1 MHPVVF
7 ITPKRR
13 TMKFT
18 RTQLYAGLVALTAS
32 LLVLIFIFS
41 DKAEAVPRY
50 KEPRGTYALS
60 AEWLN
65 TKAAIEGLLAQLE
78 ANPDDYKVMLQLV
91 QAYIQ
96 EARNTGEHAY
106 YDKAA
111 LALCERIL
119 KKDPNNFETLCC
131 KATVLLSQHHFT
143 EALQTAKLAQGI
155 NADNAFIYGLICDAQ
170 VELGNYA
177 EAVKAC
183 DKMISIRPDIRSYSR
198 VSYLREIHGDLSGAI
213 EAMKLAVAAGYPG
226 LEQTAWTRT
235 MLGHLY
241 ESTGKPDSAIICYE
255 QTLAERADY
264 AFALAGLGHVAKGQG
279 RYADAV
285 KYYEKAAQSMNEF
298 SFSEELIE
306 VYALNGQTDKA
317 NTALENTLA
326 MLGNGSGEE
335 EEEGHGH
342 YADKELAYVYLKAG
356 NNAKALEHAQLEYS
370 RRPANIEVLEM
381 MGWVY
386 YKSGRYAEADKMFV
400 AARKTNCS
408 NPVLL
413 CRAGLAAVKNGRA
426 EAGTVLLRKALE
438 LNPHVDPSLRK
449 ETAVYVEVQ

>member
-1 MHPVVF
+1 M
-7 ITPKRR
+7 
-13 TMKFT
+13 
-18 RTQLYAGLVALTAS
+18 LA
-32 LLVLIFIFS
+32 LIFLFS
-41 DKAEAVPRY
+41 GKAEAVPKY
-50 KEPRGTYALS
+50 KEPRGKYALS

-65 TKAAIEGLLAQLE
+65 TKAAIDGLLAQLE
-78 ANPDDYKVMLQLV
+78 ENPDDYKVMLQLV

-111 LALCERIL
+111 LELCDRIL
-119 KKDPNNFETLCC
+119 KKDPQNFETLCC

-143 EALQTAKLAQGI
+143 EALQTAKTAQAI
-155 NADNAFIYGLICDAQ
+155 NADNAFIYGLLCDAY
-170 VELGNYA
+170 VELGNYP

-198 VSYLREIHGDLSGAI
+198 VSYLREIHGDLRGAI

-241 ESTGKPDSAIICYE
+241 EMAGQPDSAILCYE
-255 QTLAERADY
+255 ITLNERADY
-264 AFALAGLGHVAKGQG
+264 PFALAGLGHVAKGQG

-285 KYYEKAAQSMNEF
+285 KHYEKAAQGMNEF

-306 VYALNGQTDKA
+306 VYALNGQKDKA
-317 NTALENTLA
+317 DAALENTLE
-326 MLGNGSGEE
+326 LLGSGSGNEE
-335 EEEGHGH
+335 DEGHGH

-356 NNAKALEHAQLEYS
+356 NNAKALEHAQLEFA
-370 RRPANIEVLEM
+370 RRPANIDVLEM
-381 MGWVY
+381 MGWVH
-386 YKSGRYAEADKMFV
+386 YKSGRFAEADKMLI
-400 AARKTNCS
+400 AALKTNSC

-413 CRAGLAAVKNGRA
+413 CRAGLAAARNGRG
-426 EAGTVLLRKALE
+426 EAGTLLMRRALQS
-438 LNPHVDPSLRK
+438 NPLLDPVLRK
-449 ETAVYVEVQ
+449 EVAQYVDVQ